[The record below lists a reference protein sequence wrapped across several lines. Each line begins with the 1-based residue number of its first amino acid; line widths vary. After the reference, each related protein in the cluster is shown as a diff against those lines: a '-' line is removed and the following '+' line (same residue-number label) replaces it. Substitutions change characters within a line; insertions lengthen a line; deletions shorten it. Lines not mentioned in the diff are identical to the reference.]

1 MDERDYK
8 AMNKELQ
15 EETEKNC
22 IGCMFFSFV
31 MPEKG
36 YGYCYNQKSSR
47 NGHVKE
53 KGPSCEL
60 KQIRK

>member
-15 EETEKNC
+15 QETEKNC
-22 IGCMFFSFV
+22 IGCMYFNYLTDKDRS
-31 MPEKG
+31 
-36 YGYCYNQKSSR
+36 YCYNDNAANYGKLLG
-47 NGHVKE
+47 NGR
-53 KGPSCEL
+53 SCEL